1 MIGFYLKYNNELK
14 WAKVCIFLFPFP
26 ANVSLYFK
34 ISQFPKSVA
43 GNAQK
48 MEFFIEDFFSKYD
61 QIRRKLRIQ
70 SNLLKESLMEN
81 FIFCAMWKKTE
92 GNTGKNGTHQ
102 SEIH

>member
-43 GNAQK
+43 GKEQK
-48 MEFFIEDFFSKYD
+48 MEFFIEDFSLNVTKSAGNCGFS
-61 QIRRKLRIQ
+61 QIY
-70 SNLLKESLMEN
+70 
-81 FIFCAMWKKTE
+81 
-92 GNTGKNGTHQ
+92 
-102 SEIH
+102 

>member
-26 ANVSLYFK
+26 ANVSLYFN

-48 MEFFIEDFFSKYD
+48 MEFS
-61 QIRRKLRIQ
+61 LRIY
-70 SNLLKESLMEN
+70 SVNVTKS
-81 FIFCAMWKKTE
+81 A
-92 GNTGKNGTHQ
+92 GNCGFSQ
-102 SEIH
+102 IY